1 MAADPDEGRTRE
13 THSLVGDADAAIEL
27 TGHFPRRSKP
37 VDINACRHYKGF
49 PICQANVDPSRA
61 AGIGFLLM
69 TDCRTLQTR

>member
-1 MAADPDEGRTRE
+1 MRKR
-13 THSLVGDADAAIEL
+13 LL
-27 TGHFPRRSKP
+27 TLSGLAFGKP
-37 VDINACRHYKGF
+37 LNLNYKGF